1 MIKSLRKAL
10 AFLLMLSF
18 FSQCEKPQDQPDP
31 SGQGNTPPAV
41 IVVESVSLDKTTLS
55 LTIGETAQLQAGISP
70 ASATDKTVTWSSSA
84 VAVATVSDKG
94 LVTAI
99 GKGEATITVSSSNG
113 KKADCQVIVTEKT
126 VAVSSIILD
135 MTSLNLEEEEE
146 AQLIATV
153 GPDDAT
159 DKTVR
164 WSSSD
169 ENVASVDET
178 GKVKA
183 VKAGSAQVT
192 AAAGELSAVCEVTVT
207 AKVVIPEFSAVDM
220 GLSVKW
226 ANMNLGASDVSEPGS
241 FYAWGETKVKSNYEW
256 SNYSFSGETEGS
268 VTKYGDIDD
277 MYVLLSAD
285 DVASVRK
292 GDGWR
297 IPTKHEFKEL
307 VDNCEKQWSEE
318 PEGYYLV
325 SKVNGNSIF
334 LPAVGYMEGRQKAEG
349 ISLSRYWTSSTGSY
363 DGEAVY
369 YSMFNSMGMSLEA
382 VSGDRSLG
390 YSVRPVQGTGVSV
403 PEAKIRLEGNLVNF
417 GQSTVGQSRSFS
429 VKVMN
434 EGDADLVFYVD
445 RPAVVLDSDHFSENF
460 SIEGNAAGS
469 AYTQT
474 VPAGGTGSF
483 TVWYKPD
490 EAEKEEYARF
500 VVYTNAING
509 NKPVLVKGHT
519 LSSGM
524 EGNSNEGVG
533 YGDWNF

>member
-41 IVVESVSLDKTTLS
+41 IVVESVSLDKTKLS

-241 FYAWGETKVKSNYEW
+241 FYAWGETKVNLFFLRRNRRIGYE
-256 SNYSFSGETEGS
+256 
-268 VTKYGDIDD
+268 I
-277 MYVLLSAD
+277 
-285 DVASVRK
+285 R
-292 GDGWR
+292 
-297 IPTKHEFKEL
+297 
-307 VDNCEKQWSEE
+307 
-318 PEGYYLV
+318 
-325 SKVNGNSIF
+325 
-334 LPAVGYMEGRQKAEG
+334 
-349 ISLSRYWTSSTGSY
+349 RY
-363 DGEAVY
+363 
-369 YSMFNSMGMSLEA
+369 
-382 VSGDRSLG
+382 R
-390 YSVRPVQGTGVSV
+390 
-403 PEAKIRLEGNLVNF
+403 
-417 GQSTVGQSRSFS
+417 
-429 VKVMN
+429 
-434 EGDADLVFYVD
+434 
-445 RPAVVLDSDHFSENF
+445 
-460 SIEGNAAGS
+460 
-469 AYTQT
+469 
-474 VPAGGTGSF
+474 
-483 TVWYKPD
+483 
-490 EAEKEEYARF
+490 
-500 VVYTNAING
+500 
-509 NKPVLVKGHT
+509 
-519 LSSGM
+519 
-524 EGNSNEGVG
+524 
-533 YGDWNF
+533 